1 MKNLNLS
8 LFSSSDYIIK
18 FLKRNRNGK
27 RHREDC
33 FFSLSPLRM
42 TSQYPRTTLWLS
54 QLFRGGMVWSR
65 LADLKD
71 TSMEEER
78 EREREREKPCTHE
91 VFR

>member
-8 LFSSSDYIIK
+8 LFSSRDYILEI
-18 FLKRNRNGK
+18 LWRNPNGK

-33 FFSLSPLRM
+33 FLSLSLCIMRM
-42 TSQYPRTTLWLS
+42 TLQYPRTTLWLS

-71 TSMEEER
+71 TSMAGER
-78 EREREREKPCTHE
+78 ERREKPSTHE
-91 VFR
+91 VLR